1 MPNTHTTLTGLFE
14 DIADAIRA
22 KTGDSGDIVADSF
35 PEAIASIPEGE
46 GGDYNIT
53 SAVSGGTQVISI
65 TDADGGLE
73 PLDNPAGAGQILA
86 GYEAYSDQKE
96 VITGTIPSKAAASY
110 TPTTAD
116 QTITAGQYL
125 SGAQTVKGDVN
136 LVAGNIKSGVSIFGV
151 AGTHAG
157 QKPEQSKTV
166 TPTAAG
172 LTVSPDSGKVLSSV
186 TVNGDADLVAANVRS
201 GVNIFGVTGTL
212 VEGITPSGT
221 KQITAN
227 GTHDVT
233 QFASANVN
241 VPVPSDTT
249 ATTGDILSGKTAYI
263 GGSKQTGTIP
273 TYTGTQASGVKNISS
288 NGIYDVSQ
296 FASVNVDMPHGT
308 ITLVQSASISVDT
321 GHEQITHFLLVLQG
335 TPTSG
340 RGFFAYA
347 RNSNAGFALYK
358 TASGVSCYDSEMTA
372 TKVTISIVN
381 GLAKVTSDTFAFQ
394 AGTYDWYAW

>member
-1 MPNTHTTLTGLFE
+1 MGTSKIIIDGVGIDLTQ
-14 DIADAIRA
+14 DTVADDKLLSGIKAHDNN
-22 KTGDSGDIVADSF
+22 GDS
-35 PEAIASIPEGE
+35 
-46 GGDYNIT
+46 
-53 SAVSGGTQVISI
+53 
-65 TDADGGLE
+65 
-73 PLDNPAGAGQILA
+73 
-86 GYEAYSDQKE
+86 
-96 VITGTIPSKAAASY
+96 ITGTIPSKAAASY

-136 LVAGNIKSGVSIFGV
+136 LVAGNIKSGASIFGV

-263 GGSKQTGTIP
+263 GGNKQTGTIP
-273 TYTGTQASGVKNISS
+273 TYTGTQASGVKNITA
-288 NGIYDVSQ
+288 NGTFDVSE
-296 FASVNVDMPHGT
+296 FASAAVNVPVGSLNSKTYT
-308 ITLVQSASISVDT
+308 IKLSAAATNGQIAVSADADIAAHYADNTFMIAAHKLASEGELHTVMHCCVTNHLSGGLYGLSYYVQSSSYTSSYLETDAKTQGGQKLYADADGNLRFYSNNTIPST
-321 GHEQITHFLLVLQG
+321 GRPWNV
-335 TPTSG
+335 
-340 RGFFAYA
+340 
-347 RNSNAGFALYK
+347 
-358 TASGVSCYDSEMTA
+358 
-372 TKVTISIVN
+372 
-381 GLAKVTSDTFAFQ
+381 
-394 AGTYDWYAW
+394 GTYVVTVSW